1 MTVTTTAGA
10 AIGGDEQPAPPAA
23 DQQQEATPPE
33 QPSADKDWEA
43 EAAKWKALSRKHE
56 NANAQ
61 AIKELEQM
69 RSAQMTDTEKAIVE
83 AEKRGRDSALAEMRV
98 EIARS
103 RLAAQAAGKVA
114 DVDALLELVDAGKFV
129 TDSGVDDDG
138 IAAVIERFTKV
149 APAQPAP
156 PKFGSVEMGPQ
167 GDRPRQL
174 GEAELA
180 RMTPEQIVEARHKGQ
195 FDDLLGVTS

>member
-1 MTVTTTAGA
+1 MTVPDTAAAAAGTEPTGTPDGESQTDSTTP
-10 AIGGDEQPAPPAA
+10 PAP
-23 DQQQEATPPE
+23 
-33 QPSADKDWEA
+33 ADKDWEA

-61 AIKELEQM
+61 AIKELEQL
-69 RSAQMTDTEKAIVE
+69 RSAQMTETEKAIAD

-103 RLAAQAAGKVA
+103 KLATQAAGKVA
-114 DVDALLELVDAGKFV
+114 DVDALLELVDASKFV
-129 TDSGVDDDG
+129 NDQGVDDDA

-156 PKFGSVEMGPQ
+156 PKFGSVELGPQ

-174 GEAELA
+174 GEADLA
-180 RMTPEQIVEARHKGQ
+180 RMTPEQIVEARAKGQ
-195 FDDLLGVTS
+195 LDDLLGVTS